1 MALVVLLIVL
11 LIPWCSVSI
20 WRLDKVPEV
29 PYFELAKLILAL
41 LKAVLEFSSLIKE
54 GGMFSFGLKP
64 VDTEVDASYI
74 ITFDSSIV

>member
-1 MALVVLLIVL
+1 
-11 LIPWCSVSI
+11 
-20 WRLDKVPEV
+20 
-29 PYFELAKLILAL
+29 LAKLILAL